1 MHVLL
6 PCKGQ
11 TTIRSVVSMFRVPSH
26 RHCFSEILG
35 DQWGN
40 CTDLLINGRRLYCEE
55 SPAFTQ
61 PDLLVNRGTGDAVG
75 LTFEL
80 ARSAQLF
87 SRWQEL
93 LFNLDPNYIR
103 LKVNTHDS
111 SSEPSDY
118 SLEVIWG
125 DARESEQV
133 FAQLDYGLWAFLY
146 STPTPSLT
154 RDADLWTVPEGFVIA
169 DLRCINRPASVIC
182 SNSSETEIQP
192 CLT

>member
-1 MHVLL
+1 MHALSQ
-6 PCKGQ
+6 CEGHNA
-11 TTIRSVVSMFRVPSH
+11 IRSVVVMFEVPSH
-26 RHCFSEILG
+26 RHCFSEVLG
-35 DQWGN
+35 DQCGS

-80 ARSAQLF
+80 AKSAQLF

-93 LFNLDPNYIR
+93 LHNLDPDCIR
-103 LKVNTHDS
+103 LTVKERASTG
-111 SSEPSDY
+111 EPSDC

-125 DARESEQV
+125 DVKESEQV

-146 STPTPSLT
+146 PTPTPKLT
-154 RDADLWTVPEGFVIA
+154 LDADSWTVPEGLVIA
-169 DLRCINRPASVIC
+169 DLRCIRRPVSVSC
-182 SNSSETEIQP
+182 SNSAETEIQP
-192 CLT
+192 RPA